1 MLAWCHSG
9 YWISTGLHKIGILAV
24 MDLDGYK
31 QPSVKIR
38 LFKHEDKLFSMGSI
52 DFPKE
57 SQAFPSSHLLLSS

>member
-1 MLAWCHSG
+1 
-9 YWISTGLHKIGILAV
+9 